1 MIVSV
6 KLSKK
11 QVAQIL
17 RGDFG
22 NDTTTGP
29 FIARGCRCVACRV
42 LRAILKVV
50 KKESRKDRK

>member
-17 RGDFG
+17 RDDFG
-22 NDTTTGP
+22 NDTIGP
-29 FIARGCRCVACRV
+29 FIARGCRCVACGV
-42 LRAILKVV
+42 LRAILKAV

>member
-17 RGDFG
+17 RDFG
-22 NDTTTGP
+22 NDTTGP
-29 FIARGCRCVACRV
+29 FIACGCRCVACGV
-42 LRAILKVV
+42 LRAILKAV
-50 KKESRKDRK
+50 KKESRKDRR